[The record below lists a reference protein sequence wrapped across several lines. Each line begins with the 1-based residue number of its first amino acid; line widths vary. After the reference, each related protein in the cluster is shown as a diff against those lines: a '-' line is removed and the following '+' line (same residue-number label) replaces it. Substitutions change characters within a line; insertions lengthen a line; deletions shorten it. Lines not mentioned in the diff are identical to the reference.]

1 MQTPFLLV
9 SRLPAAPASRKTG
22 LRPAWVL
29 SLALLGVASSA
40 SAWAHSVGG
49 KSDEDL
55 ALAHRVQAALLADGT
70 FQAPNVDLMV
80 QASQGQV
87 NLSGWLSHLGNDPR
101 ARMIALSVPGV
112 TTVTSHFKSWSSGA
126 DPRLP
131 AH

>member
-1 MQTPFLLV
+1 MQTPSRLV
-9 SRLPAAPASRKTG
+9 SRFPAARASRKSD

-29 SLALLGVASSA
+29 SLALLGAASSA

-55 ALAHRVQAALLADGT
+55 ALAHL
-70 FQAPNVDLMV
+70 V

-87 NLSGWLSHLGNDPR
+87 NLSGWLSYVGNDPR
-101 ARMIALSVPGV
+101 ARMIALPVPGV

-131 AH
+131 AR